1 MTENKPRTLA
11 QIEEDLIRATK
22 AHEDAKTRAQM
33 ARRDATAALNALNTI
48 QKEFD
53 AAVDALKKN
62 ADGETAWREQVR
74 RREGFV

>member
-1 MTENKPRTLA
+1 MTQQHRTLA

-33 ARRDATAALNALNTI
+33 ASRDARGALNDLNAI

-53 AAVDALKKN
+53 AAVGALKKN
-62 ADGETAWREQVR
+62 ADEETDWREQAR
-74 RREGFV
+74 RRGIPV